1 MDNSKIEEMISHSDE
16 DDCRVLEEPESNR
29 IEFKTKAGGL
39 HSEMSALSNS
49 GGGKILI
56 GVNNSNEVIELS
68 KEQVNNQKAM
78 VEDAA
83 TDLEPK
89 INYETEIVDGD
100 VLVVEIKDTGGF
112 HRAPDGFY
120 EKEGSSKRKLS
131 REEVVARLEDRGE
144 VSFDQKI
151 NREFNFEQDFDEEM
165 FFEFCEDKLNDD
177 KIDPKNFDAKNK
189 LIDLGLAIEDDSK
202 FLLNNAAI
210 LMFSKS
216 PRKYFSQAE
225 IICGDF
231 ASEERVTVL
240 ARDKI
245 REPIPRAIKKATEFV
260 KNHIKSTVDFSEPER
275 SQKPVIPSKVIRE
288 SIANAVMHRD
298 YHRRGE
304 NINIDIFPDKIIV
317 DSPGTPPTNLAIEK
331 LEGRS
336 IRRNPKLAEV
346 MDDADLAEKM
356 GTGMKRMK
364 LGMETASLPE
374 PLFQIEDNRFKV
386 ELLVEELPFEPP
398 EDLNERQVKA
408 LKYAHRNGPINNSK
422 YREMFEVSRATAYN
436 DLNGMVNRG
445 LIRKEGSGKNTKYQL
460 RV

>member
-1 MDNSKIEEMISHSDE
+1 
-16 DDCRVLEEPESNR
+16 
-29 IEFKTKAGGL
+29 
-39 HSEMSALSNS
+39 
-49 GGGKILI
+49 
-56 GVNNSNEVIELS
+56 
-68 KEQVNNQKAM
+68 
-78 VEDAA
+78 
-83 TDLEPK
+83 
-89 INYETEIVDGD
+89 
-100 VLVVEIKDTGGF
+100 
-112 HRAPDGFY
+112 
-120 EKEGSSKRKLS
+120 
-131 REEVVARLEDRGE
+131 
-144 VSFDQKI
+144 
-151 NREFNFEQDFDEEM
+151 
-165 FFEFCEDKLNDD
+165 
-177 KIDPKNFDAKNK
+177 
-189 LIDLGLAIEDDSK
+189 
-202 FLLNNAAI
+202 
-210 LMFSKS
+210 
-216 PRKYFSQAE
+216 
-225 IICGDF
+225 
-231 ASEERVTVL
+231 
-240 ARDKI
+240 
-245 REPIPRAIKKATEFV
+245 
-260 KNHIKSTVDFSEPER
+260 
-275 SQKPVIPSKVIRE
+275 
-288 SIANAVMHRD
+288 MHRD